1 VVLCVKEKEDHM
13 QEFLDVAKQA
23 ALRAGTILSENMN
36 GTREVSYKGE
46 INLVTEMD
54 RFSEKVIVDII
65 LGAFP
70 HHGILAE
77 EGGGNGQGSEF
88 LWIID
93 PLDGTTNYA
102 HGYPNF
108 SVSIGLER
116 EGEII
121 LGVVYDPLR
130 QELFSAVKG
139 RGAFLNEKPIRVSSS
154 DALIRSLLAT
164 GFPYDRAVSR
174 ENNLNFFNALIMAS
188 QEIRRSGSASLDL
201 CNLAAG
207 RLDGYW
213 ELKLQPWDV
222 AGGSLIVREAG
233 GRVTDFSGTRF
244 SIHDKEIAA
253 SNGRIH
259 EQMLE
264 ILNRV
269 RREP

>member
-1 VVLCVKEKEDHM
+1 M
-13 QEFLDVAKQA
+13 QDFLEVAKQA
-23 ALRAGTILSENMN
+23 ALAAGAVLSQNMN
-36 GTREVSYKGE
+36 GARKVSYKGE

-54 RFSEKVIVDII
+54 RLSEKIIVDAI

-70 HHGILAE
+70 RHGILAE
-77 EGGGNGQGSEF
+77 EGGGSTHGSEF

-108 SVSIGLER
+108 SVSIGLEH
-116 EGEII
+116 EGMIV

-130 QELFSAVKG
+130 HELFSAVKG
-139 RGAFLNEKPIRVSSS
+139 RGAFLNASPIRVSSS
-154 DALIRSLLAT
+154 DVLIRSLLAT
-164 GFPYDRAVSR
+164 GFPYDRASSR
-174 ENNLNFFNALIMAS
+174 ENNLNFFNALIMAA
-188 QEIRRSGSASLDL
+188 QEVRRCGSASLDL
-201 CNLAAG
+201 CSLASG

-222 AGGSLIVREAG
+222 AAGSLIVREAG
-233 GRVTDFSGTRF
+233 GKVTDFSGTRF
-244 SIHDKEIAA
+244 SIHDTVIVA

-259 EQMLE
+259 EQMLG

-269 RREP
+269 RHEQ